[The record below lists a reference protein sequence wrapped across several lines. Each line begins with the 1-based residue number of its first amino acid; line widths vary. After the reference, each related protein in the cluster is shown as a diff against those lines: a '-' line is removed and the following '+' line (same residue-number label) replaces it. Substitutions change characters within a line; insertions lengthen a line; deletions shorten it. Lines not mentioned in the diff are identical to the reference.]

1 MSANLNVDSSVQAEN
16 VAVLRAAREQ
26 NRRMEEMTL
35 GELLYCA
42 LVVYPERKQ
51 ANPTHSR

>member
-42 LVVYPERKQ
+42 LVLYPERKQ